1 MKKVFIILIVL
12 TFSACAASQ
21 DVSSNRELK
30 KLGYVELEGS
40 FITNPTKQDKP
51 LRYVMYI
58 GGMEQIFKEISEEIQ
73 YPRTE
78 RLLGIEGTVLVSFIV
93 NQNGELSDVEVL
105 KSISRN
111 TDNEAVRVI
120 KTLDKWYPAMVK
132 RKPVNVRFR
141 IPIKFALT

>member
-1 MKKVFIILIVL
+1 LKKIFITLIVL
-12 TFSACAASQ
+12 TFGACATSQ
-21 DVSSNRELK
+21 DLLSNRELK

-40 FITNPTKQDKP
+40 FITNPTRKDKP
-51 LRYVMYI
+51 LRQVMYI

-93 NQNGELSDVEVL
+93 NEDGSLSGVEVL
-105 KSISRN
+105 KSVSRN
-111 TDNEAVRVI
+111 TDNEALRVI
-120 KTLDKWYPAMVK
+120 KTLDKWYPAVVK
-132 RKPVNVRFR
+132 GKPVNVRFR